1 MESTTAS
8 EAAGGTALR
17 NDPITFEVLRN
28 GFKSICNEASALIER
43 VSYAPTITEGHD
55 YSVSILTPE
64 GRLIS
69 HGQRDQAPHMG
80 TFESSVQNLVK
91 EVPEFSPNEA
101 YIYNDPYTGGTHQN
115 DVKIIRPI
123 FWEGELFA
131 FAIALCHWPDVGGPM
146 YGTFNPRATECYA
159 EGLRM
164 PPLRLYENDEP
175 VKQIWDLVSMNI
187 RVPKER
193 VAEMHAQHRA
203 GVLVEER
210 LLGYVEKF
218 GEQVMKDAF
227 EDTMDHSE
235 RRFREW
241 VSRLPDGEFEFED
254 WGDRD
259 LGKEDEPPIRVHLK
273 MTIDGDQVTMDW
285 TGCDPAPIAS
295 WGFARPALQSATFD
309 GTMHCFPELAPLN
322 HGVVRAINIV
332 SKKGTCV
339 DVEEPTPVTGY
350 CSGAYEK
357 VDAVTMAC
365 WGQALQKV
373 DPRRIHAA
381 TVNLQNFCTGGTHPK
396 TGAKFVSY
404 MWLEG
409 GQGARAYADGNSFY
423 MMIFIGGAS
432 NQPNETLER
441 WYPMV
446 YTSTEAVIDSCGDGE
461 FRGGFG
467 IWRSFRATGDTELV
481 VLGDRERVGPFGL
494 AGGTNGG
501 PNMVVLNPGT
511 KDEEDLGMFTTK
523 AKLKTNDQL
532 EFGSNGGGGFGLPWD
547 RKVES
552 VLDDVIDGLLSIGK
566 ARDVYGVAITE
577 LDADALVYEVDDAET
592 AKLRK
597 KLAADGRTRG
607 TGPFEVNPL
616 GEDLFSGPEALGT
629 REGGALAAV
638 TNGAG

>member
-1 MESTTAS
+1 MTAS
-8 EAAGGTALR
+8 TSSPALGSLR

-28 GFKSICNEASALIER
+28 GFRSICNEASALIER

-55 YSVSILTPE
+55 YSVSILTPD
-64 GRLIS
+64 GRLVS

-80 TFESSVQNLVK
+80 TFEASVQNLVR
-91 EVPEFSPNEA
+91 EVDTFAPREA

-123 FWEGELFA
+123 FHDGELFA

-164 PPLRLYENDEP
+164 PPLKLYEDDKP
-175 VKQIWDLVSMNI
+175 VKPIWDLIAMNI

-193 VAEMHAQHRA
+193 VAEIHAQHRA

-218 GEQVMKDAF
+218 GAQVVVDGF

-235 RRFREW
+235 RRFRAW
-241 VSRLPDGEFEFED
+241 VEQLPDGSYEFED

-259 LGKEDEPPIRVHLK
+259 LGKEDEPPIRVHCK
-273 MTIDGDQVTMDW
+273 MTIEGDQVTMDW

-295 WGFARPALQSATFD
+295 WGFARPALQSASYD

-322 HGVVRAINIV
+322 HGVVRAIEIV
-332 SKKGTCV
+332 STKGTCV
-339 DVEEPTPVTGY
+339 DVVEPTPVTGY

-373 DPRRIHAA
+373 DPRRVHAA
-381 TVNLQNFCTGGTHPK
+381 TVNLQNFCTGGTHPT
-396 TGAKFVSY
+396 TGSKFVSY

-446 YTSTEAVIDSCGDGE
+446 YTSTEAVVDSCGDGE
-461 FRGGFG
+461 YRGGFG

-494 AGGTNGG
+494 AGGSNGG

-511 KDEEDLGMFTTK
+511 DAEENLGMFTTK
-523 AKLKTNDQL
+523 AKLKTGDQL
-532 EFGSNGGGGFGLPWD
+532 EFGSNGGGGYGLPWE

-552 VLDDVIDGLLSIGK
+552 VLDDVIDGLLSMEK

-577 LDADALVYEVDDAET
+577 VDADALVYEVDEQET
-592 AKLRK
+592 ARLREQ
-597 KLAADGRTRG
+597 LAPDERPRG

-616 GEDLFSGPEALGT
+616 GERLFARPGELGT
-629 REGGALAAV
+629 SR
-638 TNGAG
+638 

>member
-1 MESTTAS
+1 VNTVAAEKST
-8 EAAGGTALR
+8 GVGALR

-64 GRLIS
+64 GRLVS

-80 TFESSVQNLVK
+80 TFESSVQNLVR
-91 EVPEFSPNEA
+91 EVSDFSPGDA

-123 FWEGELFA
+123 FVDGEVFA

-146 YGTFNPRATECYA
+146 RGTFNPRATECYA

-164 PPLRLYENDEP
+164 PPLKLYENDTP
-175 VKQIWDLVSMNI
+175 VKQIWDLIAMNI

-193 VAEMHAQHRA
+193 VAEIHAQHRA
-203 GVLVEER
+203 GVLVETR

-218 GEQVMKDAF
+218 GPSVIRDAF

-241 VSRLPDGEFEFED
+241 VAKLPDGEYSFED
-254 WGDRD
+254 FGDRD
-259 LGKEDEPPIRVHLK
+259 LGRPEEPTIRVHCK
-273 MTIDGDQVTMDW
+273 MTIEGDQVTVDW
-285 TGCDPAPIAS
+285 TDCDPAPVAS
-295 WGFARPALQSATFD
+295 WGFARPALQSAVYD

-332 SKKGTCV
+332 SKPGTCV
-339 DVEEPTPVTGY
+339 DVQEPTPVTGY

-365 WGQALQKV
+365 WGQALQTV
-373 DPRRIHAA
+373 DPRRVHAA
-381 TVNLQNFCTGGTHPK
+381 TVNLQNFCTGGVHPK
-396 TGAKFVSY
+396 TKAGFVSY

-446 YTSTEAVIDSCGDGE
+446 YTTTEAVVDSCGDGE

-467 IWRSFRATGDTELV
+467 ISRSFRATGDTELV
-481 VLGDRERVGPFGL
+481 VLGDRERIGPFGL

-511 KDEEDLGMFTTK
+511 DAEENLGMFTTK
-523 AKLKTNDQL
+523 ARL
-532 EFGSNGGGGFGLPWD
+532 ETGDFLHFGSNGGGGYGLPWE
-547 RKVES
+547 RRTEA
-552 VLDDVIDGLLSIGK
+552 VLNDVIDGLLSAEK
-566 ARDVYGVAITE
+566 ARRVYGVAIE
-577 LDADALVYEVDDAET
+577 EIDADSLDYRVDEAET
-592 AKLRK
+592 SRLRAE
-597 KLAADGRTRG
+597 LATDGRTRG
-607 TGPFEVNPL
+607 VAPFEVHPG
-616 GEDLFSGPEALGT
+616 GEELFARPDQLGT
-629 REGGALAAV
+629 RAAR
-638 TNGAG
+638 

>member
-1 MESTTAS
+1 MTA
-8 EAAGGTALR
+8 TAPSRTPATGSLR

-28 GFKSICNEASALIER
+28 GFRSICNEASALIER

-55 YSVSILTPE
+55 YSVSILTPD
-64 GRLIS
+64 GRLVS

-80 TFESSVQNLVK
+80 TFESSVQNLVR
-91 EVPEFSPNEA
+91 EVDEFAPGEA

-123 FWEGELFA
+123 FHEGELFA

-164 PPLRLYENDEP
+164 PPLRLYENDRP
-175 VKQIWDLVSMNI
+175 VKPIWDLISMNI

-193 VAEMHAQHRA
+193 VAEINAQHRA

-210 LLGYVEKF
+210 LLGYVDKF
-218 GEQVMKDAF
+218 GAAVVTDGF

-241 VSRLPDGEFEFED
+241 VSRLPDGTYEFED

-259 LGKEDEPPIRVHLK
+259 LGKEDEPPIRVHLR
-273 MTIDGDQVTMDW
+273 MTIEGDHVTMDW

-295 WGFARPALQSATFD
+295 WGFARPALQSATYD

-322 HGVVRAINIV
+322 HGVVRAIEIV
-332 SKKGTCV
+332 STKGTCV
-339 DVEEPTPVTGY
+339 DVVEPTPVTGY

-373 DPRRIHAA
+373 DPRRVHAA

-396 TGAKFVSY
+396 TGSKFVSY

-446 YTSTEAVIDSCGDGE
+446 YTSTEAVVDSCGDGE
-461 FRGGFG
+461 YRGGFG

-511 KDEEDLGMFTTK
+511 DAEENLGMFTTK
-523 AKLKTNDQL
+523 AKLKAGDQL
-532 EFGSNGGGGFGLPWD
+532 EFGSNGGGGYGLPWE

-552 VLDDVIDGLLSIGK
+552 VLDDVIDELLSIEK

-577 LDADALVYEVDDAET
+577 VDADALVYEVDEQET
-592 AKLRK
+592 ARLRAE
-597 KLAADGRTRG
+597 LGADERPRG

-616 GEDLFSGPEALGT
+616 GERLFARPSELGT
-629 REGGALAAV
+629 SR
-638 TNGAG
+638 

>member
-1 MESTTAS
+1 MATTH
-8 EAAGGTALR
+8 GTALR
-17 NDPITFEVLRN
+17 LDPITFEVLRN
-28 GFKSICNEASALIER
+28 AFRSICNEASALIER

-55 YSVSILTPE
+55 YSVSILTPD
-64 GRLIS
+64 GRLVS

-80 TFESSVQNLVK
+80 TFEASVQHLVR
-91 EVPEFSPNEA
+91 EVDRFAPGDVF
-101 YIYNDPYTGGTHQN
+101 IFNDPYSGGTHQN

-123 FWEGELFA
+123 FWDGEVFA

-146 YGTFNPRATECYA
+146 HGTFNPHARDCYA

-164 PPLRLYENDEP
+164 PPLKLYERDEP
-175 VKQIWDLVSMNI
+175 VKPIWDLIAMNI

-193 VAEMHAQHRA
+193 VAEMFAQYQA
-203 GVLVEER
+203 GRLVERR

-218 GEQVMKDAF
+218 GEAVVRDGF

-235 RRFREW
+235 RLFRDW
-241 VSRLPDGEFEFED
+241 VRRLPDGVYEFTD
-254 WGDRD
+254 YGDRD
-259 LGKEDEPPIRVHLK
+259 IGRRGQPMIKVHCR
-273 MTIDGDQVTMDW
+273 MTIAGDQVTLDW
-285 TGCDPAPIAS
+285 TGSGPAPLAS
-295 WGFARPALQSATFD
+295 WGFARPALQSATYD

-322 HGVVRAINIV
+322 HGVVRAIDIV
-332 SKKGTCV
+332 STKGTCV

-373 DPRRIHAA
+373 DPRRVHAA

-396 TGAKFVSY
+396 TGQGFVSY

-409 GQGARAYADGNSFY
+409 GQGARTYADGNSFY

-441 WYPMV
+441 WYPML
-446 YTSTEAVIDSCGDGE
+446 YTECEAVVDSCGDGE

-467 IWRSFRATGDTELV
+467 LSRSFRALGDTELV

-501 PNMVVLNPGT
+501 PNMCVLNPGT
-511 KDEEDLGMFTTK
+511 PEEQNLGMFTTK
-523 AKLKTNDQL
+523 AELAEGDHL
-532 EFGSNGGGGFGLPWD
+532 YFASNGGGGYGLPWQ
-547 RKVES
+547 RRVES
-552 VLDDVIDGLLSIGK
+552 VLDDAIDGFISLGK
-566 ARDVYGVAITE
+566 AREVYGVAITCVDE
-577 LDADALVYEVDDAET
+577 DALVYEVDAEET
-592 AKLRK
+592 ARLRAA
-597 KLAADGRTRG
+597 LEAADERPRG
-607 TGPFEVNPL
+607 LAPFEVHPE
-616 GEDLFSGPEALGT
+616 GEQLF
-629 REGGALAAV
+629 AV
-638 TNGAG
+638 PAELHGER

>member
-1 MESTTAS
+1 
-8 EAAGGTALR
+8 
-17 NDPITFEVLRN
+17 
-28 GFKSICNEASALIER
+28 
-43 VSYAPTITEGHD
+43 
-55 YSVSILTPE
+55 
-64 GRLIS
+64 
-69 HGQRDQAPHMG
+69 
-80 TFESSVQNLVK
+80 
-91 EVPEFSPNEA
+91 
-101 YIYNDPYTGGTHQN
+101 
-115 DVKIIRPI
+115 
-123 FWEGELFA
+123 
-131 FAIALCHWPDVGGPM
+131 
-146 YGTFNPRATECYA
+146 
-159 EGLRM
+159 
-164 PPLRLYENDEP
+164 
-175 VKQIWDLVSMNI
+175 MNI

-193 VAEMHAQHRA
+193 VAEIHAQHRA

-218 GEQVMKDAF
+218 GLDVVRDGF

-241 VSRLPDGEFEFED
+241 VSRLPDGSYEFED

-259 LGKEDEPPIRVHLK
+259 LGREDEPPIRVHCR
-273 MTIDGDQVTMDW
+273 MTIEGDQVTMDW

-295 WGFARPALQSATFD
+295 WGFARPALQSASYD

-322 HGVVRAINIV
+322 HGVVRAIEIV
-332 SKKGTCV
+332 STPGTCV
-339 DVEEPTPVTGY
+339 DVQEPTPVTGY

-373 DPRRIHAA
+373 DPRRVHAA

-446 YTSTEAVIDSCGDGE
+446 YTSTEAVTDSCGDGE
-461 FRGGFG
+461 YRGGFG

-511 KDEEDLGMFTTK
+511 DAEENLGMFTTK
-523 AKLKTNDQL
+523 AKLKTGDQL
-532 EFGSNGGGGFGLPWD
+532 EFGSNGGGGYGLPWTRRVD
-547 RKVES
+547 A
-552 VLDDVIDGLLSIGK
+552 VLDDVVDGLLSIEK
-566 ARDVYGVAITE
+566 ARAVYGVAITE
-577 LDADALVYEVDDAET
+577 VDADALVYEVDAGET
-592 AKLRK
+592 ARLRSE
-597 KLAADGRTRG
+597 LAADDRPRG
-607 TGPFEVNPL
+607 TAPFEVHPI
-616 GEDLFSGPEALGT
+616 GEALFARPEELGT
-629 REGGALAAV
+629 GSAAAAGAASG
-638 TNGAG
+638 NGAG

>member
-1 MESTTAS
+1 MESATVSKGVA
-8 EAAGGTALR
+8 GTALR

-64 GRLIS
+64 GRLVS

-80 TFESSVQNLVK
+80 TFESSVQNLVR
-91 EVPEFSPNEA
+91 EVPEFHPNEA

-123 FWEGELFA
+123 FWEDELFA

-193 VAEMHAQHRA
+193 VAEIHAQHRA
-203 GVLVEER
+203 GVLVEQR

-218 GEQVMKDAF
+218 GPDVLKDAF

-241 VSRLPDGEFEFED
+241 VSRLPDGEYEFED

-259 LGKEDEPPIRVHLK
+259 LGKEDEPPIRVHCK
-273 MTIDGDQVTMDW
+273 MTIEGDQVTMDW

-295 WGFARPALQSATFD
+295 WGFARPALQSASFD

-322 HGVVRAINIV
+322 HGVVRAINLV

-373 DPRRIHAA
+373 DPRRVHAA

-446 YTSTEAVIDSCGDGE
+446 YTSTEAVVDSCGDGE

-501 PNMVVLNPGT
+501 PNMVILNPGT
-511 KDEEDLGMFTTK
+511 EEEENLGMFTTK
-523 AKLKTNDQL
+523 AKLKAQDQL
-532 EFGSNGGGGFGLPWD
+532 EFGSNGGGGFGLPWE

-552 VLDDVIDGLLSIGK
+552 VLDDVIDGLLSLEK
-566 ARDVYGVAITE
+566 ARGTYGVAITE
-577 LDADALVYEVDDAET
+577 VDADALVYEVDEDET
-592 AKLRK
+592 GKLREQ
-597 KLAADGRTRG
+597 LAKDGRPRG

-616 GEDLFSGPEALGT
+616 GEDLFAGPDELGT
-629 REGGALAAV
+629 RGAA
-638 TNGAG
+638 

>member
-1 MESTTAS
+1 VNTVAAQKST
-8 EAAGGTALR
+8 GVGALR

-55 YSVSILTPE
+55 YSVSILTPD
-64 GRLIS
+64 GRLVS

-80 TFESSVQNLVK
+80 TFESSVQTLVR
-91 EVPEFSPNEA
+91 EVTDFSPGDA

-123 FWEGELFA
+123 FVDGEVFA

-146 YGTFNPRATECYA
+146 RGTFNPRATECYA

-164 PPLRLYENDEP
+164 PPLKLYEGDQP
-175 VKQIWDLVSMNI
+175 VKPIWDLISMNI

-193 VAEMHAQHRA
+193 VAEIHAQHRA
-203 GVLVEER
+203 GVLVETR

-218 GEQVMKDAF
+218 GADVIRDAF

-241 VSRLPDGEFEFED
+241 VAKLPDGEYSFED
-254 WGDRD
+254 FGDRD
-259 LGKEDEPPIRVHLK
+259 LGKEDEPPIRVHCK
-273 MTIDGDQVTMDW
+273 MTIEGDQVTVDW
-285 TGCDPAPIAS
+285 TGCDPAPVAS
-295 WGFARPALQSATFD
+295 WGFARPALQSATYD

-332 SKKGTCV
+332 STPGSCV
-339 DVEEPTPVTGY
+339 DVQEPTPVTGY

-365 WGQALQKV
+365 WGQALQTV
-373 DPRRIHAA
+373 DPRRVHAA
-381 TVNLQNFCTGGTHPK
+381 TVNLQNFCTGGVHPK
-396 TGAKFVSY
+396 TKAGFVSY

-446 YTSTEAVIDSCGDGE
+446 YTSTEAVVDSCGDGE

-467 IWRSFRATGDTELV
+467 ISRSFRATGDTELV

-511 KDEEDLGMFTTK
+511 DAEENLGMFTTK
-523 AKLKTNDQL
+523 ARLATGDYL
-532 EFGSNGGGGFGLPWD
+532 HFGSNGGGGYGLPWE
-547 RKVES
+547 RRTEA
-552 VLDDVIDGLLSIGK
+552 VLNDVIDELLSVEK
-566 ARDVYGVAITE
+566 ARRVYGVAIE
-577 LDADALVYEVDDAET
+577 EIDADSLDYRVDAEET
-592 AKLRK
+592 ARLRAE
-597 KLAADGRTRG
+597 LAADDARPRG
-607 TGPFEVNPL
+607 VAPFEVHPG
-616 GEDLFSGPEALGT
+616 GEELFSRPDELGT
-629 REGGALAAV
+629 REPR
-638 TNGAG
+638 

>member
-1 MESTTAS
+1 METAT
-8 EAAGGTALR
+8 APAPALR

-28 GFKSICNEASALIER
+28 AFRSICNEASALIER

-55 YSVSILTPE
+55 YSVSILTPD
-64 GRLIS
+64 GRLVS

-80 TFESSVQNLVK
+80 TFEASVQNLVR
-91 EVPEFSPNEA
+91 EVTDFAPGDAF
-101 YIYNDPYTGGTHQN
+101 IYNDPYTGGTHQN

-123 FWEGELFA
+123 FHEGELIA

-164 PPLRLYENDEP
+164 PPLKLYEKDRP
-175 VKQIWDLVSMNI
+175 VKPIWDLIAMNI

-218 GEQVMKDAF
+218 GLDVVRDGF
-227 EDTMDHSE
+227 EDSMDHSE

-241 VSRLPDGEFEFED
+241 VGRLPDGTYEFED

-259 LGKEDEPPIRVHLK
+259 LGREDEPPIRIHMK
-273 MTIDGDQVTMDW
+273 MTIEGDQVTMDW

-295 WGFARPALQSATFD
+295 WGFARPALQSASYD

-322 HGVVRAINIV
+322 HGVVRAIEIV
-332 SKKGTCV
+332 SKPGTCV
-339 DVEEPTPVTGY
+339 DVQEPTPVTGY

-365 WGQALQKV
+365 WGQALQKI
-373 DPRRIHAA
+373 DPRRVHAA

-446 YTSTEAVIDSCGDGE
+446 YTRTEAVVDSCGDGE

-467 IWRSFRATGDTELV
+467 LWRSFRTTGDTELV

-501 PNMVVLNPGT
+501 PNMVILNPGT
-511 KDEEDLGMFTTK
+511 DAEENLGMFTTK
-523 AKLKTNDQL
+523 AKLEAGDML
-532 EFGSNGGGGFGLPWD
+532 EFGSNGGGGYGLPWM

-552 VLDDVIDGLLSIGK
+552 VLDDVIDGLLSIEK
-566 ARDVYGVAITE
+566 ARRVYGVAIE
-577 LDADALVYEVDDAET
+577 EIDADALVYEVDEAET
-592 AKLRK
+592 ERLRAE
-597 KLAADGRTRG
+597 LANDDRPRG

-616 GEDLFSGPEALGT
+616 GERLFGTPEELGI
-629 REGGALAAV
+629 AA
-638 TNGAG
+638 AR

>member
-175 VKQIWDLVSMNI
+175 VKQIWDLVAMNI

-193 VAEMHAQHRA
+193 VAEIHAQHRA

-629 REGGALAAV
+629 RKGGASAAV

>member
-1 MESTTAS
+1 MSASATTSPAIGS
-8 EAAGGTALR
+8 LR

-28 GFKSICNEASALIER
+28 GFRSICNEASALIER

-55 YSVSILTPE
+55 YSVSILTPD
-64 GRLIS
+64 GRLVS

-80 TFESSVQNLVK
+80 TFESSVQNLVR
-91 EVPEFSPNEA
+91 EVDTFAPREA

-123 FWEGELFA
+123 FHEDELFA

-164 PPLRLYENDEP
+164 PPLKLYEDDKP
-175 VKQIWDLVSMNI
+175 VKPIWDLIAMNI

-193 VAEMHAQHRA
+193 VAEIHAQHRA

-218 GEQVMKDAF
+218 GSKVVTDGF

-235 RRFREW
+235 RRFRAW
-241 VSRLPDGEFEFED
+241 VARLPDGTYEFED

-273 MTIDGDQVTMDW
+273 MSIEGDQVTMDW

-295 WGFARPALQSATFD
+295 WGFARPALQSATYD

-322 HGVVRAINIV
+322 HGVVRAIEIV
-332 SKKGTCV
+332 STKGTCV
-339 DVEEPTPVTGY
+339 DVVEPTPVTGY

-373 DPRRIHAA
+373 DPRRVHAA

-396 TGAKFVSY
+396 TGSKFVSY

-446 YTSTEAVIDSCGDGE
+446 YTSTEAVVDSCGDGE
-461 FRGGFG
+461 YRGGFG

-501 PNMVVLNPGT
+501 PNMVLLNPGT
-511 KDEEDLGMFTTK
+511 DAQEDLGMFTTK
-523 AKLKTNDQL
+523 ARLRAGDQL
-532 EFGSNGGGGFGLPWD
+532 EFGSNGGGGYGLPWE

-552 VLDDVIDGLLSIGK
+552 VLDDVIDGLLSMDK
-566 ARDVYGVAITE
+566 AREVYGVAITE
-577 LDADALVYEVDDAET
+577 VDADALVYEVDEEET
-592 AKLRK
+592 ARLRDA
-597 KLAADGRTRG
+597 LAGDERPRG

-616 GEDLFSGPEALGT
+616 GERLFGRPADLGT
-629 REGGALAAV
+629 SR
-638 TNGAG
+638 

>member
-1 MESTTAS
+1 MESATSASRTT
-8 EAAGGTALR
+8 GLR
-17 NDPITFEVLRN
+17 LDPITFEVLRN
-28 GFKSICNEASALIER
+28 GFKSMCNEASALIER

-55 YSVSILTPE
+55 YSVSVLTPE

-80 TFESSVQNLVK
+80 TFESSVQHLITQVD
-91 EVPEFSPNEA
+91 EFKPNEA
-101 YIYNDPYTGGTHQN
+101 YIFNDPYTGGTHQN

-123 FWEGELFA
+123 FHDGELFA

-164 PPLRLYENDEP
+164 PPLRLYEDDKP
-175 VKQIWDLVSMNI
+175 VKQIWDLVAMNI

-193 VAEMHAQHRA
+193 VAEIHAQHRA

-218 GEQVMKDAF
+218 GADAVKDGF

-241 VSRLPDGEFEFED
+241 VSRLPDGEYEFED
-254 WGDRD
+254 FGDRD
-259 LGKEDEPPIRVHLK
+259 IGRKEEPMIRVHCK
-273 MTIDGDQVTMDW
+273 MTIEGDQVTVDW
-285 TGCDPAPIAS
+285 TDCGPAPIAS
-295 WGFARPALQSATFD
+295 WGFARPALQSAVYD

-365 WGQALQKV
+365 WGQALQNV
-373 DPRRIHAA
+373 DPRRVHAA

-396 TGAKFVSY
+396 TKAKFVSY

-467 IWRSFRATGDTELV
+467 ISRSFLATGDTELV

-494 AGGTNGG
+494 AGGSNGG
-501 PNMVVLNPGT
+501 PNMVVLNPNSD
-511 KDEEDLGMFTTK
+511 KEENLGMFTTK
-523 AKLKTNDQL
+523 AELAKGDYLY
-532 EFGSNGGGGFGLPWD
+532 FGSNGGGGYGLPWE
-547 RKVES
+547 RKVEA
-552 VLDDVIDGLLSIGK
+552 VLEDVVDELLSIQK
-566 ARDVYGVAITE
+566 ARDVYGVSIQE
-577 LDADALVYEVDDAET
+577 IDADALIYEVDEAET
-592 AKLRK
+592 DRLRVELAKDSRP
-597 KLAADGRTRG
+597 RG
-607 TGPFEVNPL
+607 VGPFEVHPG
-616 GEDLFSGPEALGT
+616 GEELFGSPEQLGT
-629 REGGALAAV
+629 RVAS
-638 TNGAG
+638 

>member
-1 MESTTAS
+1 VNTVAAEQST
-8 EAAGGTALR
+8 GVGALR

-55 YSVSILTPE
+55 YSVSILTPD
-64 GRLIS
+64 GRLVS

-80 TFESSVQNLVK
+80 TFESSVQNLVR
-91 EVPEFSPNEA
+91 EVTDFRPGDA

-123 FWEGELFA
+123 FVDGEVFA

-146 YGTFNPRATECYA
+146 RGTFNPRATECYA

-164 PPLRLYENDEP
+164 PPLKLYDNDQP
-175 VKQIWDLVSMNI
+175 VKPIWDLIAMNI

-193 VAEMHAQHRA
+193 VAEIHAQHRA
-203 GVLVEER
+203 GVLVETR

-218 GEQVMKDAF
+218 GPSVIRDAF

-241 VSRLPDGEFEFED
+241 VAKLPDGEYAFED

-259 LGKEDEPPIRVHLK
+259 LGKPDEPPIRVHCK
-273 MTIDGDQVTMDW
+273 MTIEGDQVTVDW
-285 TGCDPAPIAS
+285 RGCDPAPVAS
-295 WGFARPALQSATFD
+295 WGFARPALQSAVYD

-332 SKKGTCV
+332 STPGTCV
-339 DVEEPTPVTGY
+339 DVQEPTPVTGY

-365 WGQALQKV
+365 WGQALQTV
-373 DPRRIHAA
+373 DPRRVHAA
-381 TVNLQNFCTGGTHPK
+381 TVNLQNFCTGGIHPK
-396 TGAKFVSY
+396 TKAPFVSY

-446 YTSTEAVIDSCGDGE
+446 YTTTEAVVDSCGDGE

-467 IWRSFRATGDTELV
+467 ISRSFRATGDTELV

-511 KDEEDLGMFTTK
+511 DAEENLGMFTTK
-523 AKLKTNDQL
+523 ATLATGDFL
-532 EFGSNGGGGFGLPWD
+532 HFGSNGGGGYGLPWE
-547 RKVES
+547 RRTEA
-552 VLDDVIDGLLSIGK
+552 VLDDVIDGLLSMEK
-566 ARDVYGVAITE
+566 ARRVYGVAIE
-577 LDADALVYEVDDAET
+577 EIDADSLDYRVDEDET
-592 AKLRK
+592 ARLRAE
-597 KLAADGRTRG
+597 LAANDDRPRG
-607 TGPFEVNPL
+607 VAPFEVHPG
-616 GEDLFSGPEALGT
+616 GERLFLRPDRLGT
-629 REGGALAAV
+629 RAAR
-638 TNGAG
+638 

>member
-1 MESTTAS
+1 MESASTTSRAPD
-8 EAAGGTALR
+8 LR
-17 NDPITFEVLRN
+17 LNPITFEVLRN
-28 GFKSICNEASALIER
+28 GFKSMCNEASALIER

-55 YSVSILTPE
+55 YSVSVLTPD
-64 GRLIS
+64 GRLVS

-80 TFESSVQNLVK
+80 TFESSVQHLITQVD
-91 EVPEFSPNEA
+91 EFKPNEA
-101 YIYNDPYTGGTHQN
+101 YIFNDPYTGGTHQN

-123 FWEGELFA
+123 FHDGELFA

-164 PPLRLYENDEP
+164 PPLRLYEDDRP

-193 VAEMHAQHRA
+193 VAEIHAQHKA
-203 GVLVEER
+203 GALVEKR
-210 LLGYVEKF
+210 LLEYVDKF
-218 GEQVMKDAF
+218 GADAVRDGF

-241 VSRLPDGEFEFED
+241 VAKLPDGEFEFED
-254 WGDRD
+254 FGDRD
-259 LGKEDEPPIRVHLK
+259 LGRPEEPMIRVHCK
-273 MTIDGDQVTMDW
+273 MTISGDQVTVDW
-285 TGCDPAPIAS
+285 TDCGPAPIAS
-295 WGFARPALQSATFD
+295 WGFARPALQSAVYD
-309 GTMHCFPELAPLN
+309 GTMHCFSELAPLN
-322 HGVVRAINIV
+322 HGVVRAIEIV

-373 DPRRIHAA
+373 DARRVHAA

-446 YTSTEAVIDSCGDGE
+446 YTSTEAVVDSCGDGE
-461 FRGGFG
+461 FRGGYG
-467 IWRSFRATGDTELV
+467 ISRSFLATGDTELV

-511 KDEEDLGMFTTK
+511 GKEENLGMFTTK
-523 AKLKTNDQL
+523 AELAAGDYL
-532 EFGSNGGGGFGLPWD
+532 HFGSNGGGGYGLPWE
-547 RKVES
+547 RKVEA
-552 VLDDVIDGLLSIGK
+552 VLEDVIDELLSVEK
-566 ARDVYGVAITE
+566 AREVYGVAITE
-577 LDADALVYEVDDAET
+577 IDADALVYEVDEAET
-592 AKLRK
+592 ERLRAELAK
-597 KLAADGRTRG
+597 DGRPRG
-607 TGPFEVNPL
+607 TAPFEVHPG
-616 GEDLFSGPEALGT
+616 GEELFDTPDKLGT
-629 REGGALAAV
+629 RAGA
-638 TNGAG
+638 